1 MDKTPFFSII
11 IPTLNEE
18 KYLPRLLTAL
28 AGQTYTD
35 FEVIIVD
42 GRSEDKTTEEAKKFS
57 ARLKNLRI
65 ITSDKRNLP
74 YQRNLGAQNAP
85 GTFFVFF
92 DADVLIPPE
101 FLEGIHY
108 TIISRKCT
116 FVTTWFTTDSKNSS
130 DEMLILVINLAIEMS
145 NVIGKPLSHGPN
157 TIVKREAFFK
167 VNGYKEN
174 LKMAEDHDFTMR
186 VCREGYDLVI
196 LKEPQ
201 SILSLRRFASQG
213 RLKVL
218 YTWWWSALHT
228 LLIGPQTTDLF
239 HYKMGGHV
247 HVKSSKLKTQNSKL
261 KMYYHMIE
269 RFEQKL
275 KRFFSD
281 I

>member
-1 MDKTPFFSII
+1 MGKDPFFSVI

-18 KYLPRLLTAL
+18 KYLPRLLTSL
-28 AGQTYTD
+28 TKQTYTG
-35 FEVIIVD
+35 FEVIVVD
-42 GRSEDKTTEEAKKFS
+42 GHSEDHTITQAKKFS

-74 YQRNLGAQNAP
+74 YQRNLGTQNAL
-85 GTFFVFF
+85 GKFFVFF
-92 DADVLIPPE
+92 DADVLLPPE

-108 TIISRKCT
+108 TIISRTCS
-116 FVTTWFTTDSKNSS
+116 FLTTWFATDSKKSS
-130 DEMLILVINLAIEMS
+130 DQLLILVINLGVEMS
-145 NVIGKPLSHGPN
+145 KVIGKPLAHGPN
-157 TIVKREAFFK
+157 TIVKKEAFFRVK
-167 VNGYKEN
+167 GYKED
-174 LKMAEDHDFTMR
+174 LKMAEDHDFSMR
-186 VCREGYDLVI
+186 VCKKGYDLII

-201 SILSLRRFASQG
+201 LIFSLRRFVSQG

-218 YTWWWSALHT
+218 YTWWWSAVHT
-228 LLIGPQTTDLF
+228 FLLGPPTTDLF

-247 HVKSSKLKTQNSKL
+247 HEEKSKVKIQKLKLNR
-261 KMYYHMIE
+261 YYYMIE